1 MSSQD
6 VILIHPKIIQL
17 FPEEEVEEVLADKN
31 HRKVLQFLYKKPLT
45 VEELV
50 DCFKAEGHGKGK
62 DRKTIYRY
70 LLNLKKSNLVIEAG
84 KRFESSSAKGKTLFG
99 RAAQII
105 YVPSRRFDQNDELER
120 KSFEILNLMLQEK
133 LGYKNTASI
142 ENLRETTQELKIA
155 KNKVIEDYFRD
166 NKNPEILKLLSDFEI
181 HELIPILDL
190 AGWIFLF
197 EERPEMIKEVLRCF
211 K

>member
-6 VILIHPKIIQL
+6 VILIHPKIIQV
-17 FPEEEVEEVLADKN
+17 FPEEEVEKVLADKN

-45 VEELV
+45 VKEIV
-50 DCFKAEGHGKGK
+50 DCFKSIGETK

-70 LLNLKKSNLVIEAG
+70 LLNLKNSNLVIEAG
-84 KRFESSSAKGKTLFG
+84 KRFESSATKGKTLFG

-105 YVPSRRFDQNDELER
+105 YVPSRRFEQNDEMER
-120 KSFEILNLMLQEK
+120 KSFDILNIMLQEK
-133 LGYKNTASI
+133 LGYKNAASVDS
-142 ENLRETTQELKIA
+142 LKETTQDLKLA
-155 KNKVIEDYFRD
+155 KNKAIEDYF
-166 NKNPEILKLLSDFEI
+166 KNNTNPKVLNLLSEYEI